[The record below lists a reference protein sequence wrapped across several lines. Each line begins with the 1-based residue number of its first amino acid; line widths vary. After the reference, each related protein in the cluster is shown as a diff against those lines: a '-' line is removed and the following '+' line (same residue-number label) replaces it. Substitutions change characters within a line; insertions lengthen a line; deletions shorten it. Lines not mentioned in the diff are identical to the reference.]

1 MAIAVL
7 SADEIRRIDKQSIEE
22 IGIPGCVLMEVAGR
36 AVAETA
42 EALIGDAGRVLVV
55 CGKGNNGGDG
65 FVAARHLLTH
75 GHEVRCAL
83 LGKTDALQGDAAQNA
98 QIFAR
103 LGGVITACLG
113 EDAVDSLDFENSD
126 LVVDALFGNGL
137 SKDVTGLYA
146 QVIDRMNASTAP
158 LIAVDMPS
166 GVSADTGQILG
177 RGLRADVTVT
187 FGAPKR
193 GQLLFPGADLCGDL
207 HVVDI
212 GLPPQAFEDKGLS
225 LWLLAEDDIAEY
237 LNLRASDA
245 HKGNFGHLLVLAGS
259 QNKPGAAGLCVEA
272 GLRGGAGLVTLA
284 APLTVLQQVI
294 AGPCEAMGE
303 AVETYEALAAVSSR
317 KTAIALGPGLG
328 QEPEVARMVLRAVE
342 EIGVPMII
350 DADGLN
356 LLVGHLDLLAQ
367 AKAPR
372 VLTPHPGEMARLLGQ
387 DTKTVQ
393 ADRIGAAERLA
404 KDSGAVVVLK
414 GAHSVVADPEGQT
427 FIVPTGNPGMAT
439 GGSGDVLTGLIGSML
454 AEGMESLEAACV
466 ATYVHGLAGDLAS
479 LAGSQRAMKAGD
491 ILKRLPEVFSRF
503 EADSDGEEVD
513 AASD

>member
-42 EALIGDAGRVLVV
+42 EALIVDEGRVLVV

-75 GHEVRCAL
+75 GHEVSCAL
-83 LGKTDALQGDAAQNA
+83 LGETDALQGDAAQNA
-98 QIFAR
+98 QIFTN
-103 LGGVITACLG
+103 LGGVITACLD
-113 EDAVDSLDFENSD
+113 EDAIDSLAFDDLD
-126 LVVDALFGNGL
+126 LVVDALFGIGL

-193 GQLLFPGADLCGDL
+193 GQLFFPGADLCGDL

-225 LWLLAEDDIAEY
+225 LWLLAEHDIAEY
-237 LNLRASDA
+237 LTLRAPDA
-245 HKGNFGHLLVLAGS
+245 HKGDFGHLLVLAGS
-259 QNKPGAAGLCVEA
+259 LNKPGAAGLCVEA

-284 APLTVLQQVI
+284 APLPVLQQVI
-294 AGPCEAMGE
+294 AGPSDSHCPW
-303 AVETYEALAAVSSR
+303 T
-317 KTAIALGPGLG
+317 GPG
-328 QEPEVARMVLRAVE
+328 ARA
-342 EIGVPMII
+342 
-350 DADGLN
+350 
-356 LLVGHLDLLAQ
+356 
-367 AKAPR
+367 
-372 VLTPHPGEMARLLGQ
+372 
-387 DTKTVQ
+387 
-393 ADRIGAAERLA
+393 
-404 KDSGAVVVLK
+404 
-414 GAHSVVADPEGQT
+414 
-427 FIVPTGNPGMAT
+427 
-439 GGSGDVLTGLIGSML
+439 
-454 AEGMESLEAACV
+454 
-466 ATYVHGLAGDLAS
+466 
-479 LAGSQRAMKAGD
+479 
-491 ILKRLPEVFSRF
+491 
-503 EADSDGEEVD
+503 
-513 AASD
+513 